1 MAMGAR
7 SRARP
12 PLGEEALEQAAL
24 NYAARYTTTRARL
37 GDYLRRKLHERGWAG
52 DGDPPVEALVEKVAS
67 LGYVDDQAFAM
78 ARGASLG
85 RRGYGER
92 RLVQA
97 LRGAGVSDDD
107 TAGARAAAKDQAWES
122 ALRFARRRRLGPF
135 AETVADRPAR
145 DKAVAAF
152 LRAGHPLDLALRLV
166 RALPGEIPEPEG

>member
-1 MAMGAR
+1 MGAR
-7 SRARP
+7 SQARP
-12 PLGEEALEQAAL
+12 PLNAQALEQAAL

-37 GDYLRRKLHERGWAG
+37 DVYLRRKLYERGWSG
-52 DGDPPVEALVEKVAS
+52 VGEPPVEALVEKVVA

-92 RLVQA
+92 RLVQS
-97 LRGAGVSDDD
+97 LRGAGVSNEDA
-107 TAGARAAAKDQAWES
+107 AGARSVAEDNAWES

-135 AETVADRPAR
+135 AETVLDRPAR

-152 LRAGHPLDLALRLV
+152 LRAGHPLELALRLV
-166 RALPGEIPEPEG
+166 RARPGEIPEPDGY